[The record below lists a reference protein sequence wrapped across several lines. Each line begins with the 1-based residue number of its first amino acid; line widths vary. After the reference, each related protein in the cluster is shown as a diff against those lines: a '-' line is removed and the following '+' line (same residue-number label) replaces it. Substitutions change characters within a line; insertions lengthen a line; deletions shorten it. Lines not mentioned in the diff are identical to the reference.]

1 MVEHGRTI
9 KTCSN
14 QSSAKLHGT
23 FWLSSDLQAWDGFA
37 ALHAAFGAG
46 LPQGHI
52 KLLMIWWFL
61 IQYIH
66 NVTTVCYRAMLGFCR
81 HSGYEVLSSIEIY
94 RTSMKAQKAS
104 KVAPPKLQGL
114 SCAKDSRWAPTSR
127 SPAQQPRATDGNRID
142 TTCSPCRAWRGA
154 DGPKETWSRSHLRP
168 TSTMLARRID
178 IGMVPIIIMI
188 TYVIYCYYMLFYMLF
203 YMFLF
208 ISHSNC
214 PRPSCNRKQQKN
226 GWGCLK
232 GEGVPV

>member
-1 MVEHGRTI
+1 
-9 KTCSN
+9 
-14 QSSAKLHGT
+14 
-23 FWLSSDLQAWDGFA
+23 
-37 ALHAAFGAG
+37 
-46 LPQGHI
+46 
-52 KLLMIWWFL
+52 
-61 IQYIH
+61 
-66 NVTTVCYRAMLGFCR
+66 MLGFCR

-114 SCAKDSRWAPTSR
+114 SCAKDSRWAPTSG